1 MERLSKVTAR
11 LMRQL
16 TLTRHCP
23 EIQII
28 EGKSDCD
35 AHQDTAAAVG
45 GREVS
50 DHRETVVIM
59 RATKS

>member
-1 MERLSKVTAR
+1 MEKLSKVTAR
-11 LMRQL
+11 ILRDASL
-16 TLTRHCP
+16 ARCTRV
-23 EIQII
+23 QII